1 MEATTTL
8 VVRQQDNECPGS
20 DGLLGRSHG
29 CKAELPFPITRR
41 KRKEE
46 YQNFRSCCDLEK
58 NCYKMYA
65 FSKACLTA
73 AQEQCIYGRI
83 LFFSSR
89 KFTSTNSNCL
99 CVANIAY
106 INTSRQVK
114 LLNHEAALNT
124 ISVRYASYEEKKEKQ
139 KTHAQKMIEMFDLPT
154 KKKKFETRKPYDYS
168 GDVVE
173 QTPLKDDEV
182 LFIYRGLEDHFKDF
196 PDNYKKVTTA
206 EYADGQEK
214 MAHRI
219 WTMQEKILN
228 ICKYGEKNEMIIAKK
243 TIQIRNLLGHCQ
255 KNKKDGLSK
264 VILQEQIQG
273 RQKELKKLR
282 KADYKRFIW
291 LLKELELKYKPHPL
305 YVDVNSRRA
314 KMRQYLREEACRN
327 IREKIRTVYERLD
340 NEKEKFY
347 AEKEKQLAE
356 IRRDL
361 AEYNINDYEVLEKVK
376 VLRQQRV
383 TERLNKPPPT
393 PNTFKWIQVDK
404 DAKKARSREKEL
416 HRQGMIR
423 KGEERLK
430 EMGKGLVGQ
439 I

>member
-1 MEATTTL
+1 M
-8 VVRQQDNECPGS
+8 R
-20 DGLLGRSHG
+20 
-29 CKAELPFPITRR
+29 KRR
-41 KRKEE
+41 KE
-46 YQNFRSCCDLEK
+46 YKKTSGHVVILK
-58 NCYKMYA
+58 N
-65 FSKACLTA
+65 L
-73 AQEQCIYGRI
+73 EQCIYGRI
-83 LFFSSR
+83 LLFSSR
-89 KFTSTNSNCL
+89 KFTSTNPNCL
-99 CVANIAY
+99 CVANKAY
-106 INTSRQVK
+106 INHNTCRQVK
-114 LLNHEAALNT
+114 LLNHDAVLNT

-139 KTHAQKMIEMFDLPT
+139 KTHSQKMIEMFDLPT
-154 KKKKFETRKPYDYS
+154 KKKKFETRKPFDYS

-196 PDNYKKVTTA
+196 PDNYKKVTTV

-219 WTMQEKILN
+219 WTMQEKFLN

-243 TIQIRNLLGHCQ
+243 TIQIRNLLKHCQ
-255 KNKKDGLSK
+255 KNKKDGISK

-282 KADYKRFIW
+282 KADYQRFIW

-314 KMRQYLREEACRN
+314 KMRQYLREEACRK
-327 IREKIRTVYERLD
+327 IREKIQTVYERLD
-340 NEKEKFY
+340 DEKEKFY

-356 IRRDL
+356 IRKDL
-361 AEYNINDYEVLEKVK
+361 LEYNINDYEVLENVK

-383 TERLNKPPPT
+383 TERLNKPPPK

-404 DAKKARSREKEL
+404 DAKKAQSREKEA
-416 HRQGMIR
+416 HRQDMIR

-430 EMGKGLVGQ
+430 EMGEELN
-439 I
+439 